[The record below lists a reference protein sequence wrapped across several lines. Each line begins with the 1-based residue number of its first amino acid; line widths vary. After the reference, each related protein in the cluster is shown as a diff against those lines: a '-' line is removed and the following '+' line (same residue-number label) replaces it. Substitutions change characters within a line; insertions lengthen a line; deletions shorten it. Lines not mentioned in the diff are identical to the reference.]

1 MKNKVAESKSSGT
14 LLYQRF
20 PKWLLAAI
28 LYGISWSYFAGLNL
42 SFIAWFAFVPL
53 FIDLENRNTFRAFY
67 SRALLF
73 SSVAYFI
80 ICHGFLFTARVH
92 YFIFIGAADELFL
105 TSISFALIYPFKK
118 RYGFKTAL
126 MIFPFVISLWEW
138 LYQQFEHTTGYLML
152 SNSQCRNTW
161 FIQYIDLF
169 GVWSIGCWV
178 MLFNVRLFFQYK
190 KLLVN
195 PKSPAVK
202 KKFVWICLAMLVPPL
217 LYFAFKHW
225 QYDAK
230 PGKQI
235 NITMINSQF
244 TIWDSSPER
253 WANKIERL
261 TFLTDSIDYELHST
275 VRGGE
280 SYTTFSSAVAEREGG
295 LKSKRL
301 KSDLYVWS
309 EGAIDYGND
318 TTVTH
323 FINTAIND
331 WQTPLLTGMQFI
343 PEDAA
348 KDDFRRVNRA
358 ALFDN
363 DSQNKNNFY
372 DKQRLFPIRE
382 KIPYHEL
389 LAKTFYLPYKI
400 NDPSFLKEG
409 TGINLI
415 DLKIEN
421 KRKVKIGTPIC
432 QEQNYPEIWSEMAVK
447 GAECFVQLSFESWW
461 YLDYFKKQMA
471 DITRLRCIETRRCA
485 ARCSNGGVTSFIDA
499 MGKIYSPAEKKEGV
513 TKANLSID
521 NDVSFFSNHQYLF
534 LLMCL
539 LMVFAFIVHSELRQS
554 HECKIKFLRKKYI

>member
-1 MKNKVAESKSSGT
+1 MKTGVTVNKLSSL

-20 PKWLLAAI
+20 PKWLLSAI
-28 LYGISWSYFAGLNL
+28 LYGISWSYLGGLNL

-53 FIDLENRNTFRAFY
+53 FVDLENRNTFRAFY
-67 SRALLF
+67 SRALSF
-73 SSVAYFI
+73 SAIAYLI

-92 YFIFIGAADELFL
+92 YLIFIGAADELFL

-152 SNSQCRNTW
+152 SNSQCRNIW

-178 MLFNVRLFFQYK
+178 MLFNVLLFFQYK
-190 KLLVN
+190 KLLVT
-195 PKSPAVK
+195 PKSFAVK
-202 KKFVWICLAMLVPPL
+202 KKLVWICLVMLIPPL

-225 QYDAK
+225 QYDTK

-244 TIWDSSPER
+244 TIWDSSPDR

-261 TFLTDSIDYELHST
+261 TFLTDSIDYEL
-275 VRGGE
+275 
-280 SYTTFSSAVAEREGG
+280 
-295 LKSKRL
+295 KSKHL
-301 KSDLYVWS
+301 KSDLYLWS

-318 TTVTH
+318 TAVTH

-343 PEDAA
+343 PEDAV

-358 ALFDN
+358 ALFDGN
-363 DSQNKNNFY
+363 SQNKNNFY
-372 DKQRLFPIRE
+372 DKLILFPIRE
-382 KIPYHEL
+382 RIPYHEL
-389 LAKTFYLPYKI
+389 LAKTFHLPYKI
-400 NDPSFLKEG
+400 TDPSFLKEG
-409 TGINLI
+409 NGIKLI

-421 KRKVKIGTPIC
+421 GRKVKIGTPIC
-432 QEQNYPEIWSEMAVK
+432 QEQNYPEIWSAMVVK

-471 DITRLRCIETRRCA
+471 DITRLRSIETRRCV
-485 ARCSNGGVTSFIDA
+485 ARCSNGGVTDFIDPL
-499 MGKIYSPAEKKEGV
+499 GRIYSSAGKSEGAV
-513 TKANLSID
+513 TAS
-521 NDVSFFSNHQYLF
+521 VSLISDGATFFSEHQNIFPLF
-534 LLMCL
+534 CIA
-539 LMVFAFIVHSELRQS
+539 MVFSFVIYAETKRIRP
-554 HECKIKFLRKKYI
+554 

>member
-1 MKNKVAESKSSGT
+1 MKNRMADNKSSGT

-28 LYGISWSYFAGLNL
+28 LYGISWSYFTGINL
-42 SFIAWFAFVPL
+42 SFTAWFAFVPL
-53 FIDLENRNTFRAFY
+53 FVDLENRNTFRAFY

-73 SSVAYFI
+73 SVVAYFI
-80 ICHGFLFTARVH
+80 ICHGFLFTARTH
-92 YFIFIGAADELFL
+92 YFIFMGAADELFL
-105 TSISFALIYPFKK
+105 TSISFVLIYPFKK

-152 SNSQCRNTW
+152 SNSQCRNIW

-178 MLFNVRLFFQYK
+178 MLFNVLLFFQYK

-202 KKFVWICLAMLVPPL
+202 KKFVWISLAMLVPPL

-225 QYDAK
+225 QYDTK

-235 NITMINSQF
+235 NITLINSQF
-244 TIWDSSPER
+244 TIWDSSPDR

-261 TFLTDSIDYELHST
+261 TFLTDSIDYEL
-275 VRGGE
+275 
-280 SYTTFSSAVAEREGG
+280 
-295 LKSKRL
+295 KSKRL
-301 KSDLYVWS
+301 KSDLYVWA
-309 EGAIDYGND
+309 EGSIDYGND

-331 WQTPLLTGMQFI
+331 WHTPLLAGMQFI
-343 PEDAA
+343 PEEAA

-358 ALFDN
+358 ALFDS

-372 DKQRLFPIRE
+372 DKLRLFPIRE
-382 KIPYHEL
+382 RIPYHEFL
-389 LAKTFYLPYKI
+389 VNTFYLPNKI

-409 TGINLI
+409 NGIKLI
-415 DLKIEN
+415 DLRIEN
-421 KRKVKIGTPIC
+421 GRKVKIGTPIC
-432 QEQNYPEIWSEMAVK
+432 QEQNYPGIWSEMAVK

-485 ARCSNGGVTSFIDA
+485 ARCSNGGVTSFVDA
-499 MGKIYSPAEKKEGV
+499 MGKIYSPADKKEGV
-513 TKANLSID
+513 TTANLSIY
-521 NDVSFFSNHQYLF
+521 NNVSFFSNHQYLF
-534 LLMCL
+534 LLLCL
-539 LMVFAFIVHSELRQS
+539 LMVVVFIVYSELK
-554 HECKIKFLRKKYI
+554 HGHKYKTKFLQKKTYK